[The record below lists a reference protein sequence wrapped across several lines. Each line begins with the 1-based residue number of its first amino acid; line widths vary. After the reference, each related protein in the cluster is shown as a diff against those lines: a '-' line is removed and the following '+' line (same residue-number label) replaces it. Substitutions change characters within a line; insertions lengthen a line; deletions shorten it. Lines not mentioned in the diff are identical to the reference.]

1 MLRIRGYSVQ
11 ISNDITGGKLT
22 MKNNKLTLRKAQV
35 LGADLVDICNT
46 EGRDNRQLLEYII
59 DEYLYLISDNKV
71 KELEDIIVN
80 EFGYD

>member
-1 MLRIRGYSVQ
+1 
-11 ISNDITGGKLT
+11 
-22 MKNNKLTLRKAQV
+22 MKNNKLTTQKYQELT
-35 LGADLVDICNT
+35 ADLVDICNT

-71 KELEDIIVN
+71 AELEDIIVI

>member
-1 MLRIRGYSVQ
+1 
-11 ISNDITGGKLT
+11 
-22 MKNNKLTLRKAQV
+22 MKNNKLTPQKYQELT
-35 LGADLVDICNT
+35 ADLVDICNT

-71 KELEDIIVN
+71 TELEDIIVN

>member
-1 MLRIRGYSVQ
+1 
-11 ISNDITGGKLT
+11 
-22 MKNNKLTLRKAQV
+22 MKNNKLTPQKYQELT
-35 LGADLVDICNT
+35 ADLVDICNT
-46 EGRDNRQLLEYII
+46 EGRDNKQLLEYII

>member
-1 MLRIRGYSVQ
+1 
-11 ISNDITGGKLT
+11 
-22 MKNNKLTLRKAQV
+22 MKNNKLTLTKAQE

-59 DEYLYLISDNKV
+59 DEYLYLIDDNKAA
-71 KELEDIIVN
+71 ELEDIIVN

>member
-1 MLRIRGYSVQ
+1 
-11 ISNDITGGKLT
+11 
-22 MKNNKLTLRKAQV
+22 MKNNKLSTEKYQQLTV
-35 LGADLVDICNT
+35 DLVDICNT

-71 KELEDIIVN
+71 AELEDIIVN

>member
-1 MLRIRGYSVQ
+1 MP
-11 ISNDITGGKLT
+11 
-22 MKNNKLTLRKAQV
+22 NKLTPPKAQE
-35 LGADLVDICNT
+35 LTADLVQICNT

-80 EFGYD
+80 QFGYD

>member
-1 MLRIRGYSVQ
+1 
-11 ISNDITGGKLT
+11 
-22 MKNNKLTLRKAQV
+22 MKNNKLTTQKYQELA
-35 LGADLVDICNT
+35 ADLVDICNT

-71 KELEDIIVN
+71 TELEDIIVN

>member
-1 MLRIRGYSVQ
+1 
-11 ISNDITGGKLT
+11 
-22 MKNNKLTLRKAQV
+22 MKNNKLTLTKAQE

>member
-1 MLRIRGYSVQ
+1 
-11 ISNDITGGKLT
+11 
-22 MKNNKLTLRKAQV
+22 MKNNKLSTEKYQQLTV
-35 LGADLVDICNT
+35 DLVEICNT
-46 EGRDNRQLLEYII
+46 EGRDNKQLLEYII

>member
-1 MLRIRGYSVQ
+1 
-11 ISNDITGGKLT
+11 
-22 MKNNKLTLRKAQV
+22 MKNNKLSTEKYQQLTV
-35 LGADLVDICNT
+35 DLVDICNT

-71 KELEDIIVN
+71 TELEDIIVN

>member
-1 MLRIRGYSVQ
+1 
-11 ISNDITGGKLT
+11 
-22 MKNNKLTLRKAQV
+22 MKNNKLTLTKAQE
-35 LGADLVDICNT
+35 LAADLVDICNT

>member
-1 MLRIRGYSVQ
+1 
-11 ISNDITGGKLT
+11 
-22 MKNNKLTLRKAQV
+22 MKNNKLTTQKCQELA
-35 LGADLVDICNT
+35 ADLVDICNT

-71 KELEDIIVN
+71 AELEDIIVN

>member
-1 MLRIRGYSVQ
+1 
-11 ISNDITGGKLT
+11 
-22 MKNNKLTLRKAQV
+22 MKNNKLTPQKYQELT
-35 LGADLVDICNT
+35 ADLVDICNT
-46 EGRDNRQLLEYII
+46 EERDNRQLLEYII

>member
-1 MLRIRGYSVQ
+1 
-11 ISNDITGGKLT
+11 
-22 MKNNKLTLRKAQV
+22 MKNNKLTLTKAQE

-71 KELEDIIVN
+71 AELEDIIVN

>member
-1 MLRIRGYSVQ
+1 
-11 ISNDITGGKLT
+11 
-22 MKNNKLTLRKAQV
+22 MKNNKLTLTKAQE

-59 DEYLYLISDNKV
+59 DEYLYLIDDK
-71 KELEDIIVN
+71 KAAELEDIIVN

>member
-1 MLRIRGYSVQ
+1 
-11 ISNDITGGKLT
+11 
-22 MKNNKLTLRKAQV
+22 MKNNKLTITKAQE

-59 DEYLYLISDNKV
+59 DEYLYLIDDK
-71 KELEDIIVN
+71 KAAELEDIIVN

>member
-1 MLRIRGYSVQ
+1 
-11 ISNDITGGKLT
+11 
-22 MKNNKLTLRKAQV
+22 MKNNKLTLTKAQE

-80 EFGYD
+80 VFGYD